1 MKSNSVNTNST
12 CKGPE
17 AELPLLWFG
26 RGQTERRSVS
36 EEVRGPEVG
45 RRQTTESVTG
55 LSEEFGFYS
64 KFGEN
69 IWEVL
74 VEKWHVLIHIF

>member
-1 MKSNSVNTNST
+1 M
-12 CKGPE
+12 
-17 AELPLLWFG
+17 
-26 RGQTERRSVS
+26 
-36 EEVRGPEVG
+36 RGPEVG
-45 RRQTTESVTG
+45 RRKTTESVTG

-64 KFGEN
+64 KFSEN